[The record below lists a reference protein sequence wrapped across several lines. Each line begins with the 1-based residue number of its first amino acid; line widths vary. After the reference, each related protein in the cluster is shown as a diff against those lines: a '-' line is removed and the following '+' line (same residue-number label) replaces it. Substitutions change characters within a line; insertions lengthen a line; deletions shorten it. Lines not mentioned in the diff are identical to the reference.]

1 MNSPSS
7 NPNPDASESFGADAP
22 VRAAPGVEDDPGPRL
37 DEEIV
42 RIVSSGTPSMS
53 ASLHRA
59 SASSRSSS
67 ESYSSESLRTS
78 SSTGEDGPRA
88 WPLTP
93 PPASEGDTSASF
105 DNSSDRSEDSFAA
118 LRLA

>member
-7 NPNPDASESFGADAP
+7 NPNPDASESFEADAP
-22 VRAAPGVEDDPGPRL
+22 VRADLGVEDDPGPRL

-42 RIVSSGTPSMS
+42 RVSSGTPSMS

-67 ESYSSESLRTS
+67 ESYSSESLLTS
-78 SSTGEDGPRA
+78 SSPGADGPRA

-105 DNSSDRSEDSFAA
+105 DSLDRSASFAA

>member
-37 DEEIV
+37 DEEIG
-42 RIVSSGTPSMS
+42 RVSSGMPSMS